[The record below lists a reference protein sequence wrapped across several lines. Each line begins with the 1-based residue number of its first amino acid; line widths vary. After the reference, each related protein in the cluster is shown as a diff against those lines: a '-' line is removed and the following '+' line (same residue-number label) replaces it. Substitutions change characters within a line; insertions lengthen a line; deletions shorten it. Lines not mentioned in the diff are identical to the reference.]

1 MVESDGIRRDLRVR
15 HHGNAYLVGLALSPA
30 KKKQSGGMQST
41 HRRPDSTIQSRPL
54 FSGQTADQTLDDG
67 LGHVLLRRNFAPS
80 LDVLR

>member
-1 MVESDGIRRDLRVR
+1 MVESDGSRRNLRVR

-30 KKKQSGGMQST
+30 KKQSGGMQNT

-54 FSGQTADQTLDDG
+54 FSGQTAGQTLDDG